1 MKRTIA
7 KMLHAHSNMTVA
19 KLLSARLPLPRFL
32 RKSRIADGAP
42 SATGATGSG
51 TNAAGGLGTI
61 GGTGCDD
68 LESRSSVIRVE
79 DTIRCFLSVR
89 SRGRLYR
96 A

>member
-7 KMLHAHSNMTVA
+7 KMLHAHSNMTAA

-32 RKSRIADGAP
+32 RKSRIADGAA
-42 SATGATGSG
+42 SAAAGTGSG
-51 TNAAGGLGTI
+51 AKAAGGLGTI

-79 DTIRCFLSVR
+79 DTILFFLSVR
-89 SRGRLYR
+89 F
-96 A
+96 